1 MQASEE
7 VSRMDASSGQSLEE
21 VTAMVDTI
29 NGRIKG
35 RKDVLAPKIKEL
47 RKARAQMADLSAA
60 HEEARDAYHK
70 VQDTHDSRLAELEGQ
85 VASLQAAVD
94 EVRLRRAARCSAA
107 CCVHAVRGGAGC
119 CHQCALAKCQSRATC
134 RQDRRGR

>member
-1 MQASEE
+1 
-7 VSRMDASSGQSLEE
+7 MDASSGQSLEE

-47 RKARAQMADLSAA
+47 RTARAQMADLSAA
-60 HEEARDAYHK
+60 HEEARAAYHK

-107 CCVHAVRGGAGC
+107 CCVLCAVCMLCVAERAGVTN
-119 CHQCALAKCQSRATC
+119 ARWPNVRAGP
-134 RQDRRGR
+134 RVGRAGEAGESL